1 MRNRYLHAASA
12 LVATCIL
19 GLAANA
25 GADYRSC
32 ERAISLGSAKLVRLQ
47 YKALRKCND
56 AVVKGSRP
64 GPCPDA
70 PASTRIASAASKLRA
85 AINSSCGGGDGL
97 CGSVDD
103 EPLASIGWDI
113 GSCPSLADATCGN
126 AINDCGDVAD
136 CLICIDTAAVA
147 QEVGITYGA
156 LNVPAGSP
164 SLLGCQRMIGK
175 ATEKFSGQSV
185 KAISKCQSRV
195 ILGYSNGPCP
205 DAIAIA
211 AINKAEAKK
220 VKSICKFCGGADR
233 RCGTGDD
240 LSPSTIGFAS
250 DCPDVTVPGGAACG
264 APITDL
270 QSIVDCVDCVAS
282 FNVDCGAAAAAPAI
296 GAYPAVCGMTGPTA
310 TPPPGPTHT
319 STPSGTLTPTLTAT
333 RTPTPAGGTPT
344 PTRTATPS
352 PGTPT
357 PSRTPTPTRTTTPG
371 GPTPTPTLTLPL
383 PSVTL
388 PLPSVTLPLPS
399 VTLPLPSVTLP
410 LPSVTLPLPSVTLP
424 LPSVTLPLPSV
435 TLPLP
440 SLTLPLPT
448 ITIPPLLPT
457 ATPTPDLTATP
468 TETPTLTLPL
478 PSLTLPLPSLT
489 LPLPTITIPP
499 LLPTVTPT
507 PTPVP
512 TLTSTPVPGTATPTA
527 TGTKTPTPTPTSTPV
542 CGNNIIEPGE
552 QCELLAG
559 GCTGLQVCVLCQCL

>member
-388 PLPSVTLPLPS
+388 PIPSITLPLPS
-399 VTLPLPSVTLP
+399 I
-410 LPSVTLPLPSVTLP
+410 
-424 LPSVTLPLPSV
+424 
-435 TLPLP
+435 
-440 SLTLPLPT
+440 TLPLPT

-468 TETPTLTLPL
+468 IETPTLTLPL
-478 PSLTLPLPSLT
+478 PTITLPLPSLT

-507 PTPVP
+507 P